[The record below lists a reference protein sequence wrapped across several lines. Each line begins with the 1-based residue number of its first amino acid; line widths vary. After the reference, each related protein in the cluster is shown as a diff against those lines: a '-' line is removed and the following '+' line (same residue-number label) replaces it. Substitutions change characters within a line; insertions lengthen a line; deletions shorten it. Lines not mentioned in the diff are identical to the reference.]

1 MTKEKKHNLSIQ
13 EIVFVGS
20 TLIALLGQWF
30 ILDERVDILERK
42 VEYHKTEILQNSEY
56 RETNAI
62 TDAEQEVRIE
72 HLEEK

>member
-1 MTKEKKHNLSIQ
+1 MSKKGSLSIQ
-13 EIVFVGS
+13 EIVFIGS
-20 TLIALLGQWF
+20 TVLALVGQWF

-56 RETNAI
+56 RETNSI